1 MKRLTAIVIVL
12 FGLAITC
19 TKKDTEAPTGWPR
32 TIKPRLTVFA
42 QRVTIAPVEC
52 ADLDIT
58 THAEAASILAFRPD
72 CTDEAINALQ
82 RFAERDARAMSD
94 LAAAYYLRAER
105 QDRPSDYLRA
115 WDAASHALASAPTL
129 PEAQFN
135 RDLIEDKLGLRTV
148 VRKGDALNRWQR
160 NAQLLKDALRARD
173 RAVVARLITPF
184 PYAVERYLV
193 EPRTRSQ
200 HSSDELQLLAEEL
213 SRLTGEAVELAAAA
227 KLQAGIEA
235 AQAMPR
241 TKEPDAFTR
250 AAKQLEPIERDARAR
265 GYRRLALRAL
275 VTHAW
280 CRLYDGRFHDS
291 LADYDKA
298 IAEYER
304 LHDADAVTDTR
315 MRRMSA
321 LRGLGQYE
329 SAWRDA
335 YVVIHDASRLTQ
347 TRSRETLLNE
357 MSSTAQAVG
366 FSAVALLYADA
377 AIDSH
382 RHALVAAAPEDRAA
396 RETAQVAL
404 AGALSVRAKLEVAF
418 DRAPAAEA
426 DLNEAMRLSNKEGRI
441 AQEHLLGRIAA
452 ARGELLLHGNPAR
465 AIIAFTTAL
474 QSSRREP
481 PTARAALY
489 FQRAEAGLALG
500 RDEEAENDFVAG
512 LKVLRDEELGAVR
525 TPQTVNA
532 EEYWSG
538 YFSRFQ
544 ESIRRFIGYLVEHD
558 RVSDAFAYA
567 ERARA
572 FEPLSR
578 LMHPADIDAITPE
591 QIQAELPADTIILE
605 YCILADRTVVWTV
618 SHDRIDVQTLDVG
631 RNKADRW
638 SRDLRDAAHRQDV
651 STFETVLN
659 AASAELLARP
669 LAAIGTRAKRLVI
682 VPDGPL
688 HALPFAALR
697 NRVTG
702 HYVIEDYPVATAGSA
717 KLYLVCLRL
726 DRELARSRNAKALL
740 IGDPAVSGE
749 LSLARGL
756 PPLRHARSE
765 VDQIADVYSD
775 SEKLVG
781 ADATIPRFFA
791 RAPGC
796 AVIHIAAHA
805 IPNPAQPS
813 HSLIVLAP
821 SEHDSGAL
829 DAERLSAGLPLK
841 NTRLVVLS
849 ACSSA
854 GGLPIGPEGVA
865 PLVRP
870 LIAAGVPAVIGSLWD
885 VNDATAE
892 ALLVS
897 FHRHYGQGLD
907 AATAMQVAQVEM
919 IRNKK
924 NTGFQRPLAWAPFQ
938 VIGYSASPASAARH
952 N

>member
-1 MKRLTAIVIVL
+1 LKRLTASVIAL

-19 TKKDTEAPTGWPR
+19 AKKDTEPPIVWPR
-32 TIKPRLTVFA
+32 SIKPRLTTFA
-42 QRVTIAPVEC
+42 QRVTIPAVAEC

-58 THAEAASILAFRPD
+58 THVEAVSILAFKPK

-82 RFAERDARAMSD
+82 RFAGRDARAMSD

-115 WDAASHALASAPTL
+115 WDAVSHALASAPNL
-129 PEAQFN
+129 PEARIN
-135 RDLIEDKLGLRTV
+135 RDLIEEELGLRTV
-148 VRKGDALNRWQR
+148 MRKDDALVQWEY
-160 NAQLLKDALRARD
+160 NAGLLTNALRARD
-173 RAVVARLITPF
+173 RAAVARLIAPF
-184 PYAVERYLV
+184 PYAAERYPTKNLTPGDRRLLADEISHVTGEPV
-193 EPRTRSQ
+193 EGPVAA
-200 HSSDELQLLAEEL
+200 ELQKNIDAAYWNV
-213 SRLTGEAVELAAAA
+213 LT
-227 KLQAGIEA
+227 LQ
-235 AQAMPR
+235 
-241 TKEPDAFTR
+241 PDAFTR
-250 AAKQLEPIERDARAR
+250 SAAELEAIEHEARVR
-265 GYRRLALRAL
+265 GYGRIALRAL

-280 CRLYDGRFHDS
+280 CRLFEGRYLDS
-291 LADYDKA
+291 LLDYDKA
-298 IAEYER
+298 IAQYEQ
-304 LHDADAVTDTR
+304 LGDADAVTDAR
-315 MRRMSA
+315 MRRISA

-329 SAWRDA
+329 AAWREA
-335 YVVIHDASRLTQ
+335 YGVIHESWRLTQ

-357 MSSTAQAVG
+357 VCSSARDVGVPSVALRYADTAIDFHRHVIATRQDRVVVDTAQK
-366 FSAVALLYADA
+366 
-377 AIDSH
+377 
-382 RHALVAAAPEDRAA
+382 
-396 RETAQVAL
+396 AL
-404 AGALSVRAKLEVAF
+404 AGALSVRAKLEVAL

-426 DLNEAMRLSNKEGRI
+426 DLNEAMRLSNKEGRV
-441 AQEHLLGRIAA
+441 AQEHLRGRIEA

-474 QSSRREP
+474 ESSRREP

-500 RDEEAENDFVAG
+500 RDEGAESDFVAG

-525 TPQTVNA
+525 TPQAAIA

-544 ESIRRFIGYLVEHD
+544 ESVRRFVSYLVD
-558 RVSDAFAYA
+558 RNRAQDAFAYA

-578 LMHPADIDAITPE
+578 LMQPADIDAITPA

-605 YCILADRTVVWTV
+605 YCVLADRTIVWTV
-618 SHDRIDVQTLDVG
+618 SHDRIDAQTLDVG

-669 LAAIGTRAKRLVI
+669 LATIGSRAKRLVI

-702 HYVIEDYPVATAGSA
+702 HYLIEDYPIATAGSA

-726 DRELARSRNAKALL
+726 DRALARSANGRVLL
-740 IGDPAVSGE
+740 IGDPAVSSE

-765 VDQIADVYSD
+765 VDQIAQVYSD
-775 SEKLVG
+775 AEKLVG
-781 ADATIPRFFA
+781 AEATIPRFFA

-805 IPNPAQPS
+805 ISNPAQPS

-829 DAERLSAGLPLK
+829 DAERLLTGLPLK

-907 AATAMQVAQVEM
+907 AAAAMQAAQVEM
-919 IRNKK
+919 IGNTK